1 MTDIYIYGHHSCI
14 EALRLGNCLLI
25 YLPKEGRNQTHQQV
39 ERVANAHKIPIRYVP
54 KEGFKKFTKE
64 NHQYVVALISPIEF
78 TDLSNFIDEH
88 SKETEPMVVALLD
101 GVTDVGNLGNIIRT
115 AEFLGVNLLVV
126 PKTGSARLTE
136 KVIRASSGAAF
147 SLNIAQVDH
156 IKDAIYLLKSY
167 DFCIYGASEKKSTSL
182 IEAKFNRLTAVILG
196 DESKGI
202 KPSTLGLC
210 DEIIGIPKFGKIDSL
225 NVSSASA
232 ILFFEIIR
240 QHQNA

>member
-1 MTDIYIYGHHSCI
+1 MESYIYGHHACI
-14 EALRLGNCLLI
+14 EAIGMEKCLMI
-25 YLPKEGRNQTHQQV
+25 YLPKEGRNQTQQQV
-39 ERVANAHKIPIRYVP
+39 ERAANARKIPIRYIP
-54 KEGFKKFTKE
+54 KEAFKKFTKE

-78 TDLSNFIDEH
+78 IDMSNFIDEH
-88 SKETEPMVVALLD
+88 SKGTEPMVVALLD
-101 GVTDVGNLGNIIRT
+101 GVTDVGNLGNLIRT
-115 AEFLGVNLLVV
+115 AEFLGINLLVV

-147 SLNIAQVDH
+147 NLNIAQVDH

-182 IEAKFNRLTAVILG
+182 FEAKFNRLTAVILG

-202 KPSTLGLC
+202 KPSILGLC

-232 ILFFEIIR
+232 ILFFEVIR
-240 QHQNA
+240 QHHYA

>member
-1 MTDIYIYGHHSCI
+1 MENYIYGHHACI
-14 EALRLGNCLLI
+14 EAISMEKCLMI
-25 YLPKEGRNQTHQQV
+25 YLSKEGRNQTQQQV
-39 ERVANAHKIPIRYVP
+39 ERAANARKIPIRYIP
-54 KEGFKKFTKE
+54 KEAFKKFTKE

-78 TDLSNFIDEH
+78 IDMSNFIDEH
-88 SKETEPMVVALLD
+88 SKGTEPMVVALLD
-101 GVTDVGNLGNIIRT
+101 GVTDVGNLGNLIRT

-167 DFCIYGASEKKSTSL
+167 DFSIYGASEKKSISL
-182 IEAKFNRLTAVILG
+182 LEAKFNRLTAVILG

-240 QHQNA
+240 QHNYA

>member
-1 MTDIYIYGHHSCI
+1 MENYIYGHHACI
-14 EALRLGNCLLI
+14 EAIGMKKCLMI

-39 ERVANAHKIPIRYVP
+39 ERVANAHKIPIRYIP

-88 SKETEPMVVALLD
+88 SKKTDQMVVALLD
-101 GVTDVGNLGNIIRT
+101 GVTDVGNLGNIIRS
-115 AEFLGVNLLVV
+115 AEFLGISLLVV

-147 SLNIAQVDH
+147 NLNIAQVDH

-182 IEAKFNRLTAVILG
+182 LDAKFNRLTAVILG

-232 ILFFEIIR
+232 ILFFEVKR
-240 QHQNA
+240 QQHYA

>member
-1 MTDIYIYGHHSCI
+1 MENYIYGHHACI
-14 EALRLGNCLLI
+14 EAISMEKCLMI
-25 YLPKEGRNQTHQQV
+25 YLSKAARDQTQQQV
-39 ERVANAHKIPIRYVP
+39 QRAANARKIPIRYIP
-54 KEGFKKFTKE
+54 KEAFKKFTKE

-78 TDLSNFIDEH
+78 IDMSNFIDEH
-88 SKETEPMVVALLD
+88 SKGTEPMVVALLD
-101 GVTDVGNLGNIIRT
+101 GVTDVGNLGNLIRT

-167 DFCIYGASEKKSTSL
+167 DFSIYGASEKKSTSL
-182 IEAKFNRLTAVILG
+182 IDVKFDRLTAVILG

-202 KPSTLGLC
+202 KPSILGLC
-210 DEIIGIPKFGKIDSL
+210 DQIIGIPKFGKIDSL

-240 QHQNA
+240 QHHNA

>member
-1 MTDIYIYGHHSCI
+1 MENYIYGHHACI
-14 EALRLGNCLLI
+14 EAISMEKCLMI
-25 YLPKEGRNQTHQQV
+25 YLSKEGRNKTQQQV
-39 ERVANAHKIPIRYVP
+39 ERAANASKIPIRYIP
-54 KEGFKKFTKE
+54 KEAFKKFTKE

-78 TDLSNFIDEH
+78 IDMSNFIDEH
-88 SKETEPMVVALLD
+88 SKGTEPMVVALLD
-101 GVTDVGNLGNIIRT
+101 GVTDVGNLGNLIRT

-156 IKDAIYLLKSY
+156 IKDAIYLIKSY
-167 DFCIYGASEKKSTSL
+167 DFSIYGASEKKSTSL
-182 IEAKFNRLTAVILG
+182 IDVKFDRLTAVILG

-202 KPSTLGLC
+202 KPSILGLC
-210 DEIIGIPKFGKIDSL
+210 DQIIGIPKFGKIDSL

-240 QHQNA
+240 QHHNA